1 MNNKS
6 IINMMIFH
14 AKRLFLLFVLG
25 LTFAAN
31 SFAEANWYTDPSNNL
46 YYLIDTDNNTAT
58 LYANKDNSYTGDIN
72 IPEEVTFE
80 GKSYPV
86 VALAD
91 ECFKSCQIGK
101 VTIPKS
107 VKKLGNKCFESST
120 LSSITILNSVTELG
134 TYCFSG
140 CSSLLSITIPTS
152 ITELPDY
159 CFSSS
164 NLSQGVS
171 LPNSLQKLGNSCFGS
186 CKVTNIE
193 LPLSITEIG
202 VKCFSYCKDLT
213 CIKFPNNLKKISYE
227 CLAYCNKLQ
236 EVTLPTGLE
245 VIEAG
250 SFYNCSS
257 LEQISIPNSVKEMN
271 CQYHMSYIINQEGI
285 FEECSNLKQITIP
298 PLVTSLGHNMFWG
311 CSSLAT
317 VTIGSGVNKIE
328 YRAFA
333 SCKKINKINCYAE
346 EVPTIEFM
354 KGDDST
360 IKDPFGYY
368 GGIDLKNCILNV
380 PTGSKSKYEEAEY
393 WKNFGKIS
401 SLGTPEPGVKVL
413 AASITDTESD
423 IPEGTYYAGNLV
435 YTRKGNN
442 IAPEKYASLCLPFDI
457 NLAETDCFSSVFI
470 PINMALYNTKAKS
483 LTMMLDK
490 AEMSSVIKAGQ
501 PFLAKLKS
509 DKIELKN
516 CNSTYISS
524 NYADQ
529 KIETTFKVY
538 DTTGESGVLQ
548 QNQDLDVRFGGT
560 YQRMEG
566 LDKTVYKTFYTDG
579 RLYNGEVVTPF
590 RAYLYK
596 ANATAQA
603 AVQSITWGVGDETT
617 GIKYIVTPEPKLTSN
632 KVFTLDGKLVN
643 QTGDTKSL
651 KKGIYII
658 NGRKIIIK

>member
-1 MNNKS
+1 MP
-6 IINMMIFH
+6 FH

-46 YYLIDTDNNTAT
+46 KYLIDTENNTAT
-58 LYANKDNSYTGDIN
+58 LYANNYTGDID
-72 IPEEVTFE
+72 IPANVKFE

-91 ECFKSCQIGK
+91 ECFKDCEIGK
-101 VTIPKS
+101 VKIPTS
-107 VKKLGNKCFESST
+107 VKKLGNDCFRHST
-120 LSSITILNSVTELG
+120 LSSIDIPNSVTELG
-134 TYCFSG
+134 EWCFSQCQYLYSITIPNSITVLPHNCFHSTDLRYGISLPNNLKSIRGACFDTSFLRNIELPSSITEIQSNAFNNCQLLTSIVFPENIKKIERGCLSNCIRLTDVTLPANLEVIEGNSFYG
-140 CSSLLSITIPTS
+140 CSSLESI
-152 ITELPDY
+152 Y
-159 CFSSS
+159 
-164 NLSQGVS
+164 
-171 LPNSLQKLGNSCFGS
+171 
-186 CKVTNIE
+186 
-193 LPLSITEIG
+193 
-202 VKCFSYCKDLT
+202 
-213 CIKFPNNLKKISYE
+213 
-227 CLAYCNKLQ
+227 
-236 EVTLPTGLE
+236 
-245 VIEAG
+245 
-250 SFYNCSS
+250 
-257 LEQISIPNSVKEMN
+257 IPNTVKEMN
-271 CQYHMSYIINQEGI
+271 SSWSDGGI
-285 FEECSNLKQITIP
+285 FNGCEKLKQITIP
-298 PLVTSLGHNMFWG
+298 PLVTTLGYAMFQN
-311 CSSLAT
+311 CSSLET
-317 VTIGSGVNKIE
+317 IIIGSGVKTIDLSSF
-328 YRAFA
+328 RG
-333 SCKKINKINCYAE
+333 CTKLNKINCYAE
-346 EVPTIEFM
+346 EVPTFEETHANIEPF
-354 KGDDST
+354 KDIDS
-360 IKDPFGYY
+360 
-368 GGIDLKNCILNV
+368 KNCILNV

-401 SLGTPEPGVKVL
+401 SLGTPEPAVKVL
-413 AASITDTESD
+413 TANITDTEPD

-435 YTRKGNN
+435 YTRTGSNV
-442 IAPEKYASLCLPFDI
+442 AEGKYASLCLPFDI

-490 AEMSSVIKAGQ
+490 AEMSSAIKAGQ